1 MRTDDDRVR
10 AAFEALRSED
20 SVRLVPLDALLSRRH
35 HRPPARIARRAI
47 VAAAAVAVLA
57 FAIARVTPRA
67 HPDVPVAEIVA
78 WRAPSDVLLAGYGD
92 SLGDIT
98 PLGRSALDPFLSSP
112 TATGANR

>member
-10 AAFEALRSED
+10 AAFEALRAED
-20 SVRLVPLDALLSRRH
+20 SVCVVPLDALLGGRR
-35 HRPPARIARRAI
+35 HRPPVGIARRAI
-47 VAAAAVAVLA
+47 VATAAVAALA
-57 FAIARVTPRA
+57 FAVARVAHRA
-67 HPDVPVAEIVA
+67 RPDVPVAEIVA

-98 PLGRSALDPFLSSP
+98 PLGRSALDPFLPSP